1 MSFESLFADVARG
14 IEGVGVVIMTVGLVV
29 VLARFGYSTLTGNRH
44 RGNLS
49 SYEQL
54 RVSMGRVILLGL
66 EILIVGD
73 IVGTIIVKTSVQ
85 SVLVLGLIVLIR
97 TVLSFA
103 LEVEI
108 SGNWPWQQKRSH
120 TSRRGTVPPGEQGH
134 LEET

>member
-29 VLARFGYSTLTGNRH
+29 VLARYCYSTVTGR
-44 RGNLS
+44 RPGGLS
-49 SYEQL
+49 SYQQL
-54 RVSMGRVILLGL
+54 RGSMGRVILIGL

-73 IVGTIIVKTSVQ
+73 IVGTIIVKTSIE
-85 SVLVLGLIVLIR
+85 SVLALGLIVVIR

-108 SGNWPWQQKRSH
+108 SGRWPWQQQRALGS
-120 TSRRGTVPPGEQGH
+120 TRPR